1 MYKELS
7 DCHSDEELSSYAAK
21 LRDVY
26 GPYPDEVAN
35 LLTKR
40 KIENYLNSKL
50 YSGFTEAL
58 GAYVITMSDLFSS
71 KTQIHKR
78 MEEYLQPLVVK
89 LKVRVNAQHRFE
101 LVLTKTKDY
110 LGDLLFLT
118 ENLEKAYMY

>member
-1 MYKELS
+1 
-7 DCHSDEELSSYAAK
+7 
-21 LRDVY
+21 
-26 GPYPDEVAN
+26 
-35 LLTKR
+35 
-40 KIENYLNSKL
+40 
-50 YSGFTEAL
+50 
-58 GAYVITMSDLFSS
+58 MSDLFSS